1 MIHSVSLEDVL
12 DCDPTSA
19 FGFVAEDKNNDA
31 DVDAGSGS
39 ESSTSEDVSSSG
51 VPALGGGGG
60 GPGAGSFPSAAHN
73 SLGFPGQHLVS
84 SEGGGDRYHD
94 NSWRS
99 RGTRASR

>member
-1 MIHSVSLEDVL
+1 MRYSVSFEEMLE
-12 DCDPTSA
+12 CDPTSA
-19 FGFVAEDKNNDA
+19 FGLVAEDKNNGD
-31 DVDAGSGS
+31 DGSGS

-60 GPGAGSFPSAAHN
+60 GAGAPSFAHN

-84 SEGGGDRYHD
+84 SEGGGGDRYHG

-99 RGTRASR
+99 TCRK